1 MDAAFLADLLVWF
14 VVFVFSTTCHEAGHA
29 WLSYLGG
36 DSTAYE
42 GGQVSLDPM
51 PHIRREPF
59 GMVIL
64 PILSFFFMG
73 GWMLG
78 FASAPFNPTWAQ
90 RHPKKYAL
98 MSAAGPLSNFALAT
112 VGFLAIW
119 ALTGAGILEL
129 STRPMIDE
137 IAVAP
142 VNDAGTVNPSLSMLA
157 KAVSIL
163 LGLNIV
169 LGIFN
174 MIPLPPLDGAS
185 VVEGLW
191 PRSAGSFYQRLRSSP
206 GMGILGLILA
216 MNLFKYIGWPVL
228 GFVIYLLHGVAA

>member
-1 MDAAFLADLLVWF
+1 MDAAFFADLLVWF

-29 WLSYLGG
+29 WLAYLGG

-64 PILSFFFMG
+64 PLLSFFFMG

-78 FASAPFNPTWAQ
+78 YASAPFDPRWAQ
-90 RHPKKYAL
+90 RNPKRYAL
-98 MSAAGPLSNFALAT
+98 MSAAGPLANFLLAALAF
-112 VGFLAIW
+112 VAIW
-119 ALTGAGILEL
+119 GLSVAGVLEL
-129 STRPMIDE
+129 SSRPMVDE

-142 VNDAGTVNPSLSMLA
+142 LGLDGVANPSLSMLA
-157 KAVSIL
+157 KGLSIL
-163 LGLNIV
+163 LGLNV
-169 LGIFN
+169 LLGIFN
-174 MIPLPPLDGAS
+174 LMPLPPLDGAS

-191 PRSAGSFYQRLRSSP
+191 PRSVGGFYQRLRSSP

-216 MNLFKYIGWPVL
+216 MNVFKYIGWPVL
-228 GFVIYLLHGVAA
+228 GIVLALLYGVV

>member
-1 MDAAFLADLLVWF
+1 MDAAFFADLLVWF

-29 WLSYLGG
+29 WLAHLGG

-78 FASAPFNPTWAQ
+78 FASAPFNPQWAQ
-90 RHPKKYAL
+90 RHPRKYAL
-98 MSAAGPLSNFALAT
+98 MSAAGPLSNFLLAAI
-112 VGFLAIW
+112 GFVAIW
-119 ALTGAGILEL
+119 GLTGAGILEL
-129 STRPMIDE
+129 STRPMLDE

-142 VNDAGTVNPSLSMLA
+142 LTAAGTVNPSTAMLA

-174 MIPLPPLDGAS
+174 LIPLPPLDGAS
-185 VVEGLW
+185 VVEGIW
-191 PRSAGSFYQRLRSSP
+191 PNSAGSFYQRLRSSP

-228 GFVIYLLHGVAA
+228 GLVIYLLHGVAA

>member
-29 WLSYLGG
+29 WLAYLGG

-64 PILSFFFMG
+64 PLLSFLLMG

-78 FASAPFNPTWAQ
+78 YASAPFDPRWAQ
-90 RHPKKYAL
+90 RNPKRYAL
-98 MSAAGPLSNFALAT
+98 MSAAGPIANFTLAAIAF
-112 VGFLAIW
+112 VAIW
-119 ALTGAGILEL
+119 GLARAGVLEL
-129 STRPMIDE
+129 SSHPMVDE

-142 VNDAGTVNPSLSMLA
+142 LSDSGVANPSLAMLA
-157 KAVSIL
+157 KALSIF
-163 LGLNIV
+163 LGLNIL
-169 LGIFN
+169 LGVFN
-174 MIPLPPLDGAS
+174 LMPLPPLDGAS
-185 VVEGLW
+185 VVEGLF
-191 PRSAGSFYQRLRSSP
+191 PRSAGGFYQRLRTSP

-216 MNLFKYIGWPVL
+216 MNLFKYVGWPVL
-228 GFVIYLLHGVAA
+228 GIVLALLYGGV